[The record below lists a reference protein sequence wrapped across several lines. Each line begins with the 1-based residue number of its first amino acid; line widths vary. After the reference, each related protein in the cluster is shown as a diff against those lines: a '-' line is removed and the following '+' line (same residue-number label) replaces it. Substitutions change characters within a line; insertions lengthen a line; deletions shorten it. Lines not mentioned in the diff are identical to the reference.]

1 MKRGEKVCAFI
12 EAYSKIPEGAQ
23 VGQPIK
29 LMKFQKQLILDVYDN
44 PHGTSRAYLSVARKN
59 GKSALIAAV
68 VLAHLVGPEA
78 KQNSQIIS
86 GARSRDQASLV
97 FKLAEKMIRLSPEL
111 SKIVRIVPSQKMLI
125 GLICNVEYRAISA
138 ESGTAHGLS
147 PSLAILDEVG
157 QVRGPHD
164 AFIEAIE
171 TAQGAHDDPPEE
183 VILDE
188 SEDNM
193 GHPFAINVDVIVA
206 RDRYRFIG
214 EKGKLKE
221 QSERNPVGTFGS

>member
-1 MKRGEKVCAFI
+1 
-12 EAYSKIPEGAQ
+12 
-23 VGQPIK
+23 
-29 LMKFQKQLILDVYDN
+29 MKFQKQFILDVYDN

-125 GLICNVEYRAISA
+125 GLICNVEYKAISA
-138 ESGTAHGLS
+138 KGRTARGLS
-147 PSLAILDEVG
+147 PSLAILDEIG

-171 TAQGAHDDPPEE
+171 TAQSVKVQAAAKIRKPLNEFLT
-183 VILDE
+183 VIE
-188 SEDNM
+188 RPN
-193 GHPFAINVDVIVA
+193 
-206 RDRYRFIG
+206 RFYIMDFVS
-214 EKGKLKE
+214 L
-221 QSERNPVGTFGS
+221 SSPACAA